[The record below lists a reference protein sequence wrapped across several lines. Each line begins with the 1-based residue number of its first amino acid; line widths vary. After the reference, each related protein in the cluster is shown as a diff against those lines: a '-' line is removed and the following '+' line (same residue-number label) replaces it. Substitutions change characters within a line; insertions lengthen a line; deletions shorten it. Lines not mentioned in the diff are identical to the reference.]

1 MEHSLSS
8 RRPSHATSLTA
19 TLPSGEHQLEV
30 DDRDADHLVSI
41 GLVVRGKYRDIQRIR
56 DMILEKAACTEL
68 MRVIYGTISSYPL
81 YIIKGTE
88 WRVLKDLENQ
98 SGGE

>member
-1 MEHSLSS
+1 
-8 RRPSHATSLTA
+8 
-19 TLPSGEHQLEV
+19 
-30 DDRDADHLVSI
+30 
-41 GLVVRGKYRDIQRIR
+41 
-56 DMILEKAACTEL
+56 MILEKAACTEL
-68 MRVIYGTISSYPL
+68 MRVIYGMISSYPL